1 MVQMIHQILVK
12 TIKLITVK
20 TVNMT
25 DDRNILLVRAENSLR
40 IQLYEHR
47 NFVQKKTITNSVSH
61 FDKTVNGAKIRRWLG
76 S

>member
-1 MVQMIHQILVK
+1 MIHQILVK

-47 NFVQKKTITNSVSH
+47 NFVHKKIITNSVSH
-61 FDKTVNGAKIRRWLG
+61 FDKNVNGTKIRRWLG